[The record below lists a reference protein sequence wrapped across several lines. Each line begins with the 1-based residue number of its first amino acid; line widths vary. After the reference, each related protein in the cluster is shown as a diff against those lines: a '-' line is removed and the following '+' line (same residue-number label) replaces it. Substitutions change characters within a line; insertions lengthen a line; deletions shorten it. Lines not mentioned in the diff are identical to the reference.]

1 MQQAGKVWTQG
12 PCVKGQFFPR
22 NKSQRER
29 VISLIHNTVAFLKLW
44 CIDVCITENPV
55 IVILM
60 YATHWIQSYDDN
72 KTAIIR
78 HECPGSTCVVCS
90 PRFLRF
96 FSRKSQMGL
105 LESAASINW
114 EHESFPEYG
123 DFVALPVFAFFFFSV
138 RFFLDRFVFQ
148 VPCFINPVELFYFF
162 ISLVSYF
169 VDQSF
174 IIWYFCSIYW
184 FFFGDFLAS
193 YHNFLFIR
201 CFLLFFS
208 FS

>member
-1 MQQAGKVWTQG
+1 
-12 PCVKGQFFPR
+12 
-22 NKSQRER
+22 
-29 VISLIHNTVAFLKLW
+29 
-44 CIDVCITENPV
+44 
-55 IVILM
+55 
-60 YATHWIQSYDDN
+60 
-72 KTAIIR
+72 
-78 HECPGSTCVVCS
+78 
-90 PRFLRF
+90 
-96 FSRKSQMGL
+96 MGL

-123 DFVALPVFAFFFFSV
+123 DFVALPVFALFFFSV

-148 VPCFINPVELFYFF
+148 VPCPVELFYFF
-162 ISLVSYF
+162 ISLVSFF

-193 YHNFLFIR
+193 YHNFLFIL

>member
-1 MQQAGKVWTQG
+1 
-12 PCVKGQFFPR
+12 
-22 NKSQRER
+22 
-29 VISLIHNTVAFLKLW
+29 
-44 CIDVCITENPV
+44 
-55 IVILM
+55 M
-60 YATHWIQSYDDN
+60 YATHRIQSYDDN

-96 FSRKSQMGL
+96 FSRKSLMGL

-123 DFVALPVFAFFFFSV
+123 DFVALPVFALFFFSV

-193 YHNFLFIR
+193 YHNFLFIL